1 MTKRGKAATSSQ
13 KLVEL
18 DIKSYAR
25 RPEHLKTL
33 DIDLQISNSA
43 STLSSSSKHIHQ
55 IMPALSLESS
65 VLEVAEEVTTPSNS
79 GSGLLA
85 KLVAIG
91 VLVVLAAVAAKK
103 WFFPY
108 TIEDLEGLVKSIDD
122 SIKDNMTLGQNLLRG
137 SAKTFRCRLQRC
149 NEEVRQ
155 VRIRSIAEPD
165 RAKILAWVIFQWRQ
179 MKRVNACHALL
190 SQLKYELMLEI
201 DERERT
207 IRARVSSSST
217 NV

>member
-1 MTKRGKAATSSQ
+1 
-13 KLVEL
+13 
-18 DIKSYAR
+18 
-25 RPEHLKTL
+25 
-33 DIDLQISNSA
+33 
-43 STLSSSSKHIHQ
+43 
-55 IMPALSLESS
+55 MPALSLESS

-137 SAKTFRCRLQRC
+137 SAKTFRYRLQ
-149 NEEVRQ
+149 
-155 VRIRSIAEPD
+155 
-165 RAKILAWVIFQWRQ
+165 
-179 MKRVNACHALL
+179 
-190 SQLKYELMLEI
+190 
-201 DERERT
+201 
-207 IRARVSSSST
+207 
-217 NV
+217 